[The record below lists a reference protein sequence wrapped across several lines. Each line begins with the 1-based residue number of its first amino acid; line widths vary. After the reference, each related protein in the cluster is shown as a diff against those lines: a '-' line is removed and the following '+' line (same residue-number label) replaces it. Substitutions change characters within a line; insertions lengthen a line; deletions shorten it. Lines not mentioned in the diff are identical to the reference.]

1 MKQSPAKR
9 ATITDVARE
18 AGVSLKTVSRVMN
31 GVQTVD
37 AKMRED
43 VLAAAKQLG
52 YRPHRGA
59 AMMRSGRS
67 YMVGMIIRDMTNPF
81 YSTVAAGAADE
92 AEEHRCLLI
101 TCSSE
106 GSPERQEQLAE
117 AVFAQ
122 RPAGLLVTPTRG
134 TGGTIAAEV
143 AMGTPVVAVD
153 EYLDGL
159 VVDSVSFDNRRAAR
173 GAVSTAVRMGRR
185 RFAALSDS
193 ASLAT
198 MPLRVAG
205 ATEALKENGL
215 AFGQGHVLT
224 DIHTEPEARAAA
236 ARLLSVAEPPDAIF
250 CANNVSA
257 IGAAAEI
264 HERGLD
270 VAIVVFDEF
279 PLSRTLPFPVVAVD
293 HDDREMGR
301 AAARLLFRR
310 IAEPGRPIE
319 NVIIPTTLRTH

>member
-1 MKQSPAKR
+1 MRALPKR
-9 ATITDVARE
+9 ATITDVARD

-31 GVQTVD
+31 GVPTVD
-37 AKMRED
+37 AKLRDE
-43 VLAAAKQLG
+43 VLAAAKRLG

-92 AEEHRCLLI
+92 AEAHRCLLI

-122 RPAGLLVTPTRG
+122 RPRGLLVTPTRG
-134 TGGTIAAEV
+134 TSSNIGAEV

-153 EYLDGL
+153 EPLDGIA
-159 VVDSVSFDNRRAAR
+159 VDSVTFDNHRAAS
-173 GAVSTAVRMGRR
+173 GAVAAAVQMGRR
-185 RFAALSDS
+185 RFAVLSES
-193 ASLAT
+193 ESLAT

-205 ATEALKENGL
+205 ATEALRESGL
-215 AFGQGHVLT
+215 TLDPNRVLT
-224 DIHTEPEARAAA
+224 GIHSEAEARVAAA
-236 ARLLSVAEPPDAIF
+236 QLLGVAEPPEAMF

-264 HERGLD
+264 HRRGLD

-279 PLSRTLPFPVVAVD
+279 PLSRTLPFPVIAVD

-310 IAEPGRPIE
+310 IAEPTRPIE
-319 NVIIPTTLRTH
+319 TVIIPTTLRTH

>member
-1 MKQSPAKR
+1 MRTPPKR
-9 ATITDVARE
+9 ATITDVARD

-31 GVQTVD
+31 GVPTVD
-37 AKMRED
+37 ARMRED
-43 VLAAAKQLG
+43 VLAAAKRLG

-59 AMMRSGRS
+59 ATMRSGRS
-67 YMVGMIIRDMTNPF
+67 SMVGMIIRDMTNPF

-92 AEEHRCLLI
+92 AEEHHCLLI

-106 GSPERQEQLAE
+106 GSPQRQAELAE

-122 RPAGLLVTPTRG
+122 RPGGLLITPTRG
-134 TGGTIAAEV
+134 TDATIAAEV

-153 EYLDGL
+153 ERLDGL
-159 VVDSVSFDNRRAAR
+159 TVDTVSFDNHRAAR
-173 GAVSTAVRMGRR
+173 GAVAAAIRMGRR

-193 ASLAT
+193 DALAT

-205 ATEALKENGL
+205 ATEALTEGGL

-224 DIHTEPEARAAA
+224 GIHTEPEARAAA
-236 ARLLSVAEPPDAIF
+236 AQLLSVAEPPDAIF

-264 HERGLD
+264 HQRGLD

-279 PLSRTLPFPVVAVD
+279 PLSRTLPFPVVAID

-310 IAEPGRPIE
+310 VAEPSRPVE
-319 NVIIPTTLRTH
+319 NVVIPTTLRTH

>member
-1 MKQSPAKR
+1 MTTPKR

-37 AKMRED
+37 RRMRED
-43 VLAAAKQLG
+43 VLVAAKRLG

-67 YMVGMIIRDMTNPF
+67 STVGMIIRDMTNPF

-92 AEEHRCLLI
+92 VEKHGCLLI

-122 RPAGLLVTPTRG
+122 RPGGLLVTPTRG

-143 AMGTPVVAVD
+143 AMGTPVVAID
-153 EYLDGL
+153 ETLDGL
-159 VVDSVSFDNRRAAR
+159 EVDSVTFDNHRAAR
-173 GAVSTAVRMGRR
+173 NAVRAAIGLGRQ

-193 ASLAT
+193 DALAT
-198 MPLRVAG
+198 MPLRLAG
-205 ATEALKENGL
+205 ATEALTEAGL
-215 AFGQGHVLT
+215 AFGPGQVITGV
-224 DIHTEPEARAAA
+224 HTEPEARDATAQ
-236 ARLLSVAEPPDAIF
+236 LLQVSEPPDAIF

-257 IGAAAEI
+257 VGAAAEI
-264 HERGLD
+264 HHRGLD
-270 VAIVVFDEF
+270 VAVVVFDEF

-310 IAEPGRPIE
+310 IADPGREVE

>member
-1 MKQSPAKR
+1 MITPPKR
-9 ATITDVARE
+9 ATITDVARD

-31 GVQTVD
+31 GVQSVD
-37 AKMRED
+37 ARMRDE
-43 VLAAAKQLG
+43 VLAAAKRLG

-67 YMVGMIIRDMTNPF
+67 STVGMIIRDMTNPF

-92 AEEHRCLLI
+92 AEEHSCLLI

-106 GSPERQEQLAE
+106 GSPEREEQLAE

-122 RPAGLLVTPTRG
+122 RPGGLLITPTRG
-134 TGGTIAAEV
+134 TGETIAAEV

-153 EYLDGL
+153 ERLDGPA
-159 VVDSVSFDNRRAAR
+159 VDTVTFDNHRAAR
-173 GAVSTAVRMGRR
+173 AAVAAAIDLGRR
-185 RFAALSDS
+185 RFGALSDYE
-193 ASLAT
+193 SLAT
-198 MPLRVAG
+198 MPLRLAG
-205 ATEALKENGL
+205 ATEALSGRGL
-215 AFGQGHVLT
+215 GFGPGHVLT

-236 ARLLSVAEPPDAIF
+236 AKLLSTAERPDAIF
-250 CANNVSA
+250 CANNVAA

-264 HERGLD
+264 HQRGLD

-310 IAEPGRPIE
+310 IADPGRPVE
-319 NVIIPTTLRTH
+319 NVIIPTTLRMH